1 MAGWKIP
8 RTCVSPPIKIKDTGG
23 GIVLNSE
30 ADLGDLVI
38 TGKDIVGEERR
49 MRDNM
54 QMALREIY
62 LRTTL

>member
-1 MAGWKIP
+1 M
-8 RTCVSPPIKIKDTGG
+8 
-23 GIVLNSE
+23 NSE

-38 TGKDIVGEERR
+38 TGNDRVGEERR